1 MAITR
6 NLDPVGR
13 VVIPMEYRVQLGL
26 IENDPLDISVENG
39 AIVIRKQHLGCV
51 FCGGSGND
59 LTYLNGKAVCRKCL
73 DSLKQTT

>member
-26 IENDPLDISVENG
+26 LVNDPLDISVENG
-39 AIVIRKQHLGCV
+39 AIVIRKQQLGCV
-51 FCGGSGND
+51 ICGSTGND
-59 LTYLNGKAVCRKCL
+59 INFINGKAVCRACI
-73 DSLKQTT
+73 DSIKEIS